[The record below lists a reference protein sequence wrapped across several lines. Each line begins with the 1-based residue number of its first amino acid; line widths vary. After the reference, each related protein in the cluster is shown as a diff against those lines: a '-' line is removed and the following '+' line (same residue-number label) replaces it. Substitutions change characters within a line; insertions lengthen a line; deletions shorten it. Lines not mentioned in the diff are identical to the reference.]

1 MFYMPQARDAGTP
14 VHALELALAEGRCES
29 EMPQLRRDGGTFLAN
44 IVLEPIRDRDGAHI
58 GFVRITRDV
67 TQQRQLE
74 ERLRRAEKMEAI
86 GQLTGGVAHDFN
98 NYLMVIINSLDRAA
112 SLSRNDPALRQPLE
126 AAARGAER
134 AATLTAQLLAF
145 ARKQPLA
152 PKPTDIGRLVG
163 EITECCGARSA
174 SGCGS
179 RRSSARDLWPAFCDA
194 SQLEG
199 ALLNLAVNARDAMP
213 EGGTLTLEVAQRRAR
228 RRRRRLRPRC

>member
-1 MFYMPQARDAGTP
+1 M
-14 VHALELALAEGRCES
+14 
-29 EMPQLRRDGGTFLAN
+29 
-44 IVLEPIRDRDGAHI
+44 LEPIRDRDGAHI

-74 ERLRRAEKMEAI
+74 ERLRQAEKMEAI

-163 EITECCGARSA
+163 EITELL
-174 SGCGS
+174 
-179 RRSSARDLWPAFCDA
+179 RRTLGERVRIETVVARDLWPAFC
-194 SQLEG
+194 E
-199 ALLNLAVNARDAMP
+199 
-213 EGGTLTLEVAQRRAR
+213 
-228 RRRRRLRPRC
+228 PRSSRGRC